1 MRMGDTKGVSSSNTT
16 THLHSTTMKATVIV
30 DNTALY
36 DGPLRAEHG
45 FAIFIEAEGQKIL
58 FDTGYSD
65 LVVRN
70 AERLDIDLL
79 DLDAIVLSHGHND
92 HTGGLY
98 HLLRLFVEA
107 AMEGTAHRFPRLVG
121 HPLCLQRRPK
131 PPIAD
136 IGPLLDE
143 AAVRRILPVEFSADP
158 IFLTPN
164 LVFLGEIERRF
175 PFEAFDP
182 GTRRIV
188 MPGGRIEPD
197 RLQDDTSLAYRSSE
211 GLVVVTGCAH
221 AGICNTIEH
230 ARRCFG
236 EERVVDVIGGLH
248 LREDGEKLRGTCAYL
263 QGLSL
268 SALHA
273 CHCTSLLAK
282 VALARAAPLAET
294 GVGQQ
299 LEYADRHAGER
310 SPPVT

>member
-1 MRMGDTKGVSSSNTT
+1 
-16 THLHSTTMKATVIV
+16 MKATVIV

-36 DGPLRAEHG
+36 DGPLHAEHG
-45 FAIFIEAEGQKIL
+45 FAVFIEAEGKKVL

-70 AERLDIDLL
+70 AERLGIDLL

-107 AMEGTAHRFPRLVG
+107 SMEGTAHRLPRLVG

-143 AAVRRILPVEFSADP
+143 AAVRRILPVEFSASP

-197 RLQDDTSLAYRSSE
+197 RLLDDTSLAYRSSE
-211 GLVVVTGCAH
+211 GLVVMTGCAH
-221 AGICNTIEH
+221 SGICNTIEH
-230 ARRCFG
+230 ARRCSG
-236 EERVVDVIGGLH
+236 QERVVDVIGGLH
-248 LREDGEKLRGTCAYL
+248 LREDGEKLQGTCAYL

-268 SALHA
+268 AALHA

-294 GVGQQ
+294 GSGLQ
-299 LEYADRHAGER
+299 LEYGDRHAGER